1 MTNERQW
8 ADHVEGVFETPFGV
22 LKFAVTNADHVY
34 IDGRP
39 TPKDGSVRSGIYA
52 KEPVTINRVLYHL
65 SAHLHRKPDGTWD
78 AKDSREIYLSRPGSS
93 KAFDYSLAAVQKAR
107 TVLSATWTKYASE
120 HPDLFCP
127 AQLGHLNNDIMRLDT
142 EIAEKEKEL
151 ADLKVK
157 RDALLEKESALN
169 GART

>member
-8 ADHVEGVFETPFGV
+8 ADHVEGLFETPFGV
-22 LKFAVTNADHVY
+22 LNFTVTSADHVH

-52 KEPVTINRVLYHL
+52 KEPVTIHRVLYHL
-65 SAHLHRKPDGTWD
+65 SAHLRRKPDGTWD
-78 AKDSREIYLSRPGSS
+78 AKDDKEIYLSRPGSV

-107 TVLSATWTKYASE
+107 AVLSAAWTKYAAD
-120 HPDLFCP
+120 HPEIFKP
-127 AQLGHLNNDIMRLDT
+127 AELGHLNNDILRLDE

-151 ADLKVK
+151 ADLKAK
-157 RDALLEKESALN
+157 RDALLSKETALA
-169 GART
+169 GGKA